1 MHPRRPRTRGGRIPR
16 WGANPPPPSPPP
28 SPPLSP
34 PPPPSPPAG
43 EHDGGND
50 LDLRHLLSQFTR
62 TVSIALQGR
71 RNTEGSDIKRVKEL
85 GANEFHGSAD
95 PAEADAWLTD
105 VERIFEVLQCP
116 DRDRVRLAAF
126 LLKGNAYH
134 WRKAVR
140 RGYANPAVLTWEEFQ
155 RVFFDQFYP
164 HSYKNEKKSEFLHL
178 RQGSMS
184 VLEYEHKFN
193 ELSRFAPELVTTEED
208 RCTRFE
214 EGLWLD
220 IQAVVTA
227 NTYPTMRAL
236 AQAADRVARKYSLG
250 AGIGRRRR
258 DSSGFGEPSQGPS
271 KRGGSSSNSAGSEWS
286 GGRGSSS
293 GSGRSGSRPAW
304 SQHSGQQSVAST
316 AKDFSQ
322 QYNATCHGCGQTG
335 HLRRDCPQR
344 GQTSGPS
351 RRSGVSCYHCGQTG
365 HYRSECPLL
374 TVGGTAEKETW
385 AQQGQGNRGQGQAE
399 SGASSSAAGSSS
411 SSGVQSTFR
420 GRSGRSQR
428 GPSGR
433 STTHARVF
441 SMTQQEAQATPDLI
455 TVLEVDLIQLN
466 LVDLDIILGMDWLE
480 EHRVSI
486 SDGENFAV
494 RPPFEAPFLA
504 KASSLPPLPS
514 PPLFS
519 NRKPGKR
526 RWRRRENQLKL
537 STSPATF
544 PAISSCAVTWNR

>member
-62 TVSIALQGR
+62 TVSTALQGR

-134 WRKAVR
+134 WWKAVR

-304 SQHSGQQSVAST
+304 SQHSGQHIMQPVTVVGRQDTQEGLPTTWA
-316 AKDFSQ
+316 D
-322 QYNATCHGCGQTG
+322 
-335 HLRRDCPQR
+335 P
-344 GQTSGPS
+344 SGPS

-455 TVLEVDLIQLN
+455 T
-466 LVDLDIILGMDWLE
+466 
-480 EHRVSI
+480 
-486 SDGENFAV
+486 DGENFAV

-519 NRKPGKR
+519 DRKPGKR
-526 RWRRRENQLKL
+526 RWRRREKAETADVAGDVSGHLELRRHLEQGDSAKILVKSLGSSKWARHRGDVGTKTGSAPVYGEIPGRVL
-537 STSPATF
+537 S
-544 PAISSCAVTWNR
+544 

>member
-16 WGANPPPPSPPP
+16 WGANPPPPSPP
-28 SPPLSP
+28 SPPSP

-62 TVSIALQGR
+62 TVSTALQGR
-71 RNTEGSDIKRVKEL
+71 RNTEGSDIKR
-85 GANEFHGSAD
+85 
-95 PAEADAWLTD
+95 
-105 VERIFEVLQCP
+105 CP

-134 WRKAVR
+134 WWKAVR

-304 SQHSGQQSVAST
+304 SQQSGQQSVTST

-385 AQQGQGNRGQGQAE
+385 AQQGQGSRGQGQTE

-455 TVLEVDLIQLN
+455 T
-466 LVDLDIILGMDWLE
+466 
-480 EHRVSI
+480 
-486 SDGENFAV
+486 DGENFAV

-519 NRKPGKR
+519 DRKPGKR

-537 STSPATF
+537 PTSPATF
-544 PAISSCAVTWNR
+544 PAISSCAVTWNRYSDHAYAAGGTLSGSSSVGLLGGLCQNFGKESRFLVSGPGIGVMSEQRRGPLRSTGKFRGGSCH